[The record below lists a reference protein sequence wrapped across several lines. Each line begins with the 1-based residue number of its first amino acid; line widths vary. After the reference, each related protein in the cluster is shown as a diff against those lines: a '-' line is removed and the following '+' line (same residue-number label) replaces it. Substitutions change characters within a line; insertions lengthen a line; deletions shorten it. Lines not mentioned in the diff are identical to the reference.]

1 MSDQKPV
8 YEYALVRL
16 VPRVEREEFIN
27 AGVILYCKDK
37 KYLNME
43 FLFDAERLKALDHLA
58 DGPILE
64 ENLKAFQKIARGQS
78 EESEISGLD
87 LPSRFR
93 WLTAR
98 RSTMVQT
105 SVVHPGIC
113 QNEPEDIMDHLME
126 MFVKP

>member
-8 YEYALVRL
+8 FEYALVRL

-27 AGVILYCKDK
+27 VGVVLYCKDK
-37 KYLNME
+37 KFLDME
-43 FLFDAERLKALDHLA
+43 FIIDKKRLQALDPLA

-64 ENLKAFQKIARGQS
+64 ENLKAFQKIARGLS
-78 EESEISGLD
+78 KESAISGLD

-98 RSTMVQT
+98 RSTMIQT

-113 QNEPEDIMDHLME
+113 QGEPEDVMEYLMDA
-126 MFVKP
+126 FVKP